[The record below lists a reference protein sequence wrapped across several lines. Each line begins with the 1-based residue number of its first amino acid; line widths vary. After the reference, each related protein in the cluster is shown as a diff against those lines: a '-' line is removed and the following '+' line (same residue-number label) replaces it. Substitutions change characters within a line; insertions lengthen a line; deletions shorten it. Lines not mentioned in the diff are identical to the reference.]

1 MKAAPITKKP
11 SFPLMKQ
18 GDIQNIYH
26 LQMPRWLF
34 TDPRYIGLSLEAS
47 SNKAR
52 LLARLEKNRYPKVL
66 SIPSRT
72 SSSVCSDCFNTVSEK
87 SQFQIG

>member
-1 MKAAPITKKP
+1 MKAAPMTARP

-34 TDPRYIGLSLEAS
+34 TDPRYMGLALESKVPNTLTTLTVSAFNRISIGIAS
-47 SNKAR
+47 GAR
-52 LLARLEKNRYPKVL
+52 PIR
-66 SIPSRT
+66 PSRMAR
-72 SSSVCSDCFNTVSEK
+72 CPLRM
-87 SQFQIG
+87 

>member
-26 LQMPRWLF
+26 LQMPRWLPSMF
-34 TDPRYIGLSLEAS
+34 GSHFLFSPPLSSAS
-47 SNKAR
+47 R
-52 LLARLEKNRYPKVL
+52 R
-66 SIPSRT
+66 
-72 SSSVCSDCFNTVSEK
+72 
-87 SQFQIG
+87 

>member
-1 MKAAPITKKP
+1 MKAAPMTKKP

-34 TDPRYIGLSLEAS
+34 TDSRYMELSLVA
-47 SNKAR
+47 
-52 LLARLEKNRYPKVL
+52 
-66 SIPSRT
+66 
-72 SSSVCSDCFNTVSEK
+72 
-87 SQFQIG
+87 

>member
-34 TDPRYIGLSLEAS
+34 TDPRYIGLSLEA
-47 SNKAR
+47 KVTYTFFTQPLPALPAQR
-52 LLARLEKNRYPKVL
+52 LA
-66 SIPSRT
+66 
-72 SSSVCSDCFNTVSEK
+72 
-87 SQFQIG
+87 Q